1 MVFGVLHQERGIVF
15 KGVGRDY
22 DLISY
27 YKFYYVQDRDH
38 FNSTSDY
45 VCNFGE
51 TVISLN
57 QRLRIIV
64 ALSTTKAELIAK
76 VKATQEA
83 FYLEAAFE

>member
-57 QRLRIIV
+57 
-64 ALSTTKAELIAK
+64 
-76 VKATQEA
+76 
-83 FYLEAAFE
+83 